1 MPKKK
6 EIRSVLIIGS
16 GPIVIGQACEFDY
29 SGTQACRALRKEG
42 LRVIL
47 QNNNPATIMTDP
59 EMADATYIEPLIPQA
74 TRAIIERERPDALL
88 PTLGGQTAL
97 NLARE
102 LWENGTLEEFN
113 VQLLGASAHTI
124 DLAEDRLKFKEAVT
138 AAGLDVPR
146 SELVK
151 SLKEAEDTAGELGF
165 PLVIRPSFTLGG
177 QGGGIAFNR
186 DELRD
191 IVSSGL
197 AASPVGSALLE
208 ESVLGWKEYE
218 LEVMRDGADNGVVVC
233 TIENFDPMGVH
244 TGDSIT
250 VAPAQTLTDRE
261 YQTLRDAALLVLRVL
276 GVATG
281 GANVQFAVQPDTGRV
296 VVIEAN
302 PRVSRSSAL
311 ASKAT
316 GFPIAKIAALLAI
329 GYRLDEIPNEI
340 TAATPACFEP
350 TLDYVVVKAPRF
362 AFEKFPGT
370 PTDLG
375 TQMKSVGEVM
385 AVGRTFP
392 EALGKALRS
401 LEERESGLLYFALA
415 GWNEATWRPLLQKP
429 HARRLAAMVA
439 ALADGCDVLELSR
452 LTGVDP
458 WFLHQLQDAIDVA
471 QRTIGRE
478 EDLFRQELKVEIPW
492 RSLKQHGFSDAELA
506 RAWRANEIDVRNA
519 RQKANVFPVYK
530 TVDTCAG
537 EFAATTPYFYS
548 CYESETEATRLG
560 RDSVIILSSG
570 PNRIGQGVEFDYC
583 CVRAVYAFKA
593 AGHKTILINSNPE
606 TVSTDYDTSD
616 RLYFEPLTAEDVLE
630 VCARERPFGVVVQ
643 LGGQTPL
650 KLAAPLRKAGY
661 RLLGT
666 QLEAIDRAEDRA
678 RFAALLSRLGI
689 PQIPAGIA
697 QDRLQARRLVKSLGL
712 PVLVRP
718 SYVLGGEAMRVIYDA
733 DTADAYVEEVLTRFP
748 EATLQID
755 RFLED
760 AVEADVDAVSD
771 GETTFVAG
779 IMEHIEEAGIHSGD
793 SVCVTPAVSLSP
805 EVQERMRTYTA
816 QVAKA
821 LGVRGLINIQF
832 AVKGEKVYVL
842 EANPRASRTVPFIS
856 KATGYPIIDW
866 AVQVMLGKKL
876 SGFVPKAAAEPRH
889 VSVKMPVFPFDRF
902 PGADLILGPQMRSTG
917 EAMGIDMDFG
927 RALAKAYYAVPGGLP
942 TGGRAFV
949 SVADR
954 HKREVTALARS
965 LLDLGFELVATP
977 GTAQVLERYGIACA
991 CVNKASEMRPNII
1004 DALADGTI
1012 KLVVNVPEGS
1022 RPYQDSLAIRRT
1034 ALAKNI
1040 PCITTMSGAQA
1051 AIAGIA
1057 ARQRKDLDVRSLQ
1070 SYLNAQIVQEDASP
1084 VSQA

>member
-1 MPKKK
+1 MPKADL
-6 EIRSVLIIGS
+6 RSVMIIGS

-29 SGTQACRALRKEG
+29 SGTQACRVLRREG
-42 LRVIL
+42 IRVIL

-59 EMADATYIEPLIPQA
+59 EMADVTYIEPLITQA
-74 TRAIIERERPDALL
+74 ARAIIERERPDALL

-97 NLARE
+97 NLARALCE
-102 LWENGTLEEFN
+102 DGTLQEFG
-113 VQLLGASAHTI
+113 VRLLGASARTI
-124 DLAEDRLKFKEAVT
+124 DLAEDRLQFKDAVV

-146 SELVK
+146 STLVR
-151 SLKEAEDTAGELGF
+151 SLPEAENASDEIGF
-165 PLVIRPSFTLGG
+165 PLVVRPSFTLGG

-186 DELRD
+186 AELRD
-191 IVSSGL
+191 IVSAGL
-197 AASPVGSALLE
+197 AASPVHSVLLE

-218 LEVMRDGADNGVVVC
+218 LEVMRDAADNGVVVC

-281 GANVQFAVQPDTGRV
+281 GANVQFAVNPETGRA

-329 GYRLDEIPNEI
+329 GYRLDELPNEI
-340 TAATPACFEP
+340 TGATPACFEP

-362 AFEKFPGT
+362 AFDKFPGT
-370 PTDLG
+370 PSDLG

-385 AVGRTFP
+385 AIGRTFP

-401 LEERESGLLYFALA
+401 LEEKGSGILHFAAL
-415 GWNEATWRPLLQKP
+415 GWGEDTWRPLLLKP
-429 HARRLAAMVA
+429 HAGRLKAMVA
-439 ALADGCDVLELSR
+439 ALADGCTVEELSR
-452 LTGVDP
+452 LTGVDA
-458 WFLHQLQDAIDVA
+458 WFLHQLRDTVQLA
-471 QRTIGRE
+471 QRAIGRE
-478 EDLFRQELKVEIPW
+478 EDLFRQELRTEIPW
-492 RSLKQHGFSDAELA
+492 RQLKQHGLSDLELA
-506 RAWRANEIDVRNA
+506 RAWRTTETDVRNA
-519 RQKANVFPVYK
+519 RQRANVFPVYK

-537 EFAATTPYFYS
+537 EFAASTPYFYS
-548 CYESETEATRLG
+548 CYESETEASRLS

-583 CVRAVYAFKA
+583 CVRAVYAFRA
-593 AGHKTILINSNPE
+593 AGHRTILINSNPE

-630 VCARERPFGVVVQ
+630 VCARERPHGVVVQ

-650 KLAAPLRKAGY
+650 KLAAALRKAGY

-689 PQIPAGIA
+689 PQVPAGVA
-697 QDRLQARRLVKSLGL
+697 QDRLQAGRLVKSLGL

-733 DTADAYVEEVLTRFP
+733 ATADAYVEEVLARYP
-748 EATLQID
+748 DATLQID

-771 GETTFVAG
+771 GQTTFVAG

-805 EVQERMRTYTA
+805 EVQETMRVYTA
-816 QVAKA
+816 QVAEA
-821 LGVRGLINIQF
+821 LGVRGLINMQF
-832 AVKGEKVYVL
+832 AVKGEQVYVL

-876 SGFVPKAAAEPRH
+876 ADLAPARAVEPAH
-889 VSVKMPVFPFDRF
+889 MAVKMPVFPFDRF

-917 EAMGIDMDFG
+917 EAMGIDGDFG
-927 RALAKAYYAVPGGLP
+927 RALAKAYYAIPGGLP
-942 TGGRAFV
+942 TEGRAFV

-965 LLDLGFELVATP
+965 LVDLGFELVATP
-977 GTAQVLERYGIACA
+977 GTAQVLERFGIKCTR
-991 CVNKASEMRPNII
+991 VNKASEMRPNII
-1004 DALADGTI
+1004 DLLGDGNIT
-1012 KLVVNVPEGS
+1012 LVVNVPEGS

-1057 ARQRKDLDVRSLQ
+1057 ARQRRDLDVRSLQ
-1070 SYLNAQIVQEDASP
+1070 SYLGIATAALEEQP
-1084 VSQA
+1084 VTGA

>member
-1 MPKKK
+1 MPKSND
-6 EIRSVLIIGS
+6 IRTIMIIGS

-29 SGTQACRALRKEG
+29 SGTQACRALRREG
-42 LRVIL
+42 YRVIL
-47 QNNNPATIMTDP
+47 QNSNPATIMTDP
-59 EMADATYIEPLIPQA
+59 EMADATYIEPLVPEA
-74 TRAIIERERPDALL
+74 ARAIIEKERPDALL

-97 NLARE
+97 NLAHA
-102 LWENGTLEEFN
+102 LWENGTLQEFG
-113 VQLLGASAHTI
+113 VRLLGASARTI
-124 DLAEDRLKFKEAVT
+124 ELAEDRLEFKKAVT

-151 SLKEAEDTAGELGF
+151 SLAGAEDAATRLGF

-177 QGGGIAFNR
+177 HGGGIAFNR
-186 DELRD
+186 DELRE
-191 IVSSGL
+191 VVAGGL
-197 AASPVGSALLE
+197 AASPVGSVLLE

-218 LEVMRDGADNGVVVC
+218 LEVMRDSADNGVVVC

-261 YQTLRDAALLVLRVL
+261 YQALRDGALTVLRVL

-281 GANVQFAVQPDTGRV
+281 GANVQFAVHPKTGRV

-316 GFPIAKIAALLAI
+316 GFPIAKIAALLAV
-329 GYRLDEIPNEI
+329 GYRLDELPNEI
-340 TAATPACFEP
+340 TGATPACFEP

-362 AFEKFPGT
+362 AFDKFPGSSS
-370 PTDLG
+370 DLG

-385 AVGRTFP
+385 AIGRTFP

-401 LEERESGLLYFALA
+401 LEEPRSGLLYFARL
-415 GWNEATWRPLLQKP
+415 GWKEDVWRPLLMRP
-429 HARRLAAMVA
+429 NANRLRALVA
-439 ALADGCDVLELSR
+439 ALADGCTVEELAG
-452 LTGVDP
+452 LTAIDP
-458 WFLHQLQDAIDVA
+458 WFIHQLRSALVLA
-471 QRTIGRE
+471 QRTFGKQA
-478 EDLFRQELKVEIPW
+478 DLFTQEKRAEIPW
-492 RSLKQHGFSDAELA
+492 RALKQHGFSDAELA
-506 RAWRANEIDVRNA
+506 MAWRTSEVDVRNS
-519 RQKANVFPVYK
+519 REKANVFPVYK

-537 EFAATTPYFYS
+537 EFAASTPYFYS
-548 CYESETEATRLG
+548 CYESETEAQRLG
-560 RDSVIILSSG
+560 KNSVVILSSG

-583 CVRAVYAFKA
+583 CVRAVYAFRA
-593 AGHKTILINSNPE
+593 AGYQTILINSNPE
-606 TVSTDYDTSD
+606 TVSTDYDTAD

-630 VCARERPFGVVVQ
+630 VCAREHPYGVVVQ

-650 KLAAPLRKAGY
+650 KLAEPLRRAGY

-678 RFAALLSRLGI
+678 RFGGLLTRLQI
-689 PQIPAGIA
+689 PQVPAGMA
-697 QDRLQARRLVKSLGL
+697 QDHVRAARLVRKLGV
-712 PVLVRP
+712 PVIVRP

-733 DTADAYVEEVLTRFP
+733 DAADSYVEEVLARYP
-748 EATLQID
+748 DATLQID

-779 IMEHIEEAGIHSGD
+779 VMEHIEEAGIHSGD
-793 SVCVTPAVSLSP
+793 SVCVTPAVSLSRD
-805 EVQERMRTYTA
+805 VQDRMRRYTREIA
-816 QVAKA
+816 HA

-832 AVKGEKVYVL
+832 AVKGEQVYVL

-866 AVQVMLGKKL
+866 AVRVMLGEKL
-876 SGFVPKAAAEPRH
+876 AQIVTADEAEPEH

-902 PGADLILGPQMRSTG
+902 PDADVILGPQMRSTG
-917 EAMGIDMDFG
+917 EAMGIDRDFG
-927 RALAKAYYAVPGGLP
+927 RALAKAYYALPGGLP
-942 TGGRAFV
+942 QKGKAFV

-954 HKREVTALARS
+954 HKREVTGIARG
-965 LLDLGFELVATP
+965 LKELGFELIATP
-977 GTAQVLERYGIACA
+977 GTAQVLEKFGIGCER
-991 CVNKASEMRPNII
+991 VNKASEMRPNII
-1004 DALADGTI
+1004 DRLSDGSIT
-1012 KLVVNVPEGS
+1012 LVVNVPEGS
-1022 RPYQDSLAIRRT
+1022 RPYQDSMAIRRT
-1034 ALAKNI
+1034 ALARNI
-1040 PCITTMSGAQA
+1040 PCITTMAGAQA

-1057 ARQRKDLDVRSLQ
+1057 ARQKQDLDVKSLQ
-1070 SYLNAQIVQEDASP
+1070 EYLQSP
-1084 VSQA
+1084 VTVAEHVNT